1 MSNQPDQA
9 FETRSFEDFIPELRT
24 RGWSILRPDAI
35 DANPADTL
43 SRIGRLVP
51 QYNGQITFDV
61 TYKKGFD
68 DAPYSQSMNGLGAHT
83 EAPGYEPPPKYLALY
98 CHRQARCGKGQTLL
112 ADGVQFYDHALDADL
127 RAWADENEV
136 EFVAAAKPGD
146 TERRSFRAKIR
157 GEAADAPVMRFS
169 YNLFRYGNVN
179 PNAEDVANADRI
191 KNTPLSRIAEQG
203 EAWFAQNLTPVL
215 IPDGCMMVW
224 DNHRLIHGRG
234 EYADPGR
241 HLTRYWIS

>member
-1 MSNQPDQA
+1 MSSDRIFN
-9 FETRSFEDFIPELRT
+9 TRTFQDFIPELQT
-24 RGWSILRPDAI
+24 RGWSILDSDAI
-35 DANPADTL
+35 GDDPAQTL
-43 SRIGRLVP
+43 GRLGRLVP
-51 QYNGQITFDV
+51 QYDGQLTFDV

-112 ADGVQFYDHALDADL
+112 ADGVKFYDDVLDADL
-127 RAWADENEV
+127 RSWADENDV
-136 EFVAAAKPGD
+136 EFVAARRPGD
-146 TERRSFRAKIR
+146 AERRSFRAKIR
-157 GEAADAPVMRFS
+157 GSVDTAPIMRFS

-179 PNAEDVANADRI
+179 PSAEDVAHADGL
-191 KNTPLSRIAEQG
+191 KDTPLARIAEQG
-203 EAWFAQNLTPVL
+203 EAWFADNLTPIL
-215 IPDGCMMVW
+215 IPEGCMMVW

-234 EYADPGR
+234 EYTDPSR